1 MARFALL
8 VALVACNSNTYH
20 THAFTAPTACGQGPY
35 DVHIPA
41 DGTTAEDGI
50 EVVACT
56 PRALAGHV
64 ELSVG
69 TYGLIDN
76 AFGDGSADNGR
87 CVGGP
92 VVVSQLGSGAT
103 STVAGGGGGG
113 SATATQ
119 PVLVEQAFTGD
130 EGAWGDDLCKPYGVA
145 AQTLLIQTTMT
156 RTTGWNVIEHG
167 SDLHVRIWSDV
178 PNDLSGVT
186 FLVREVMSKD
196 KPKPPQPYVPSKDD
210 HEHVAQAAPPPAPS
224 HGAPPAPLVES
235 KPARTSDTATW
246 VPGYWTW
253 TGAQWGWIAGFWRDG
268 VDTPAP
274 RVEVPGDAPVVGA
287 IWIGGTWQRRG
298 GSWVWIAGRWRGR

>member
-1 MARFALL
+1 MRRLALL
-8 VALVACNSNTYH
+8 VAVAACNSNTYH
-20 THAFTAPTACGQGPY
+20 THAFTAPTSCGQGPY

-56 PRALAGHV
+56 PRQLAGHI

-69 TYGLIDN
+69 TFGLTDHE
-76 AFGDGSADNGR
+76 FGDGSADNQR

-92 VVVSQLGSGAT
+92 AVVSQLGSGSPSGTTA
-103 STVAGGGGGG
+103 SGGG

-130 EGAWGDDLCKPYGVA
+130 EGAWGDELCKPYGVA
-145 AQTLLIQTTMT
+145 AQTLMIPTTMP
-156 RTTGWNVIEHG
+156 RTTGWNVIEPG

-196 KPKPPQPYVPSKDD
+196 KPQPAKP
-210 HEHVAQAAPPPAPS
+210 VAPEQEPRGKTEVASAPPPP
-224 HGAPPAPLVES
+224 HHDAPPAPLVEA
-235 KPARTSDTATW
+235 KPARTSASATW
-246 VPGYWTW
+246 VPGYWQW
-253 TGAQWGWIAGFWRDG
+253 TGSQWGWIAGFWRDR

-274 RVEVPGDAPVVGA
+274 RVEVPGDAPAVGA
-287 IWIGGTWQRRG
+287 VWIGGTWRRSG
-298 GSWVWIAGRWRGR
+298 GGWIWIGGRWRAR